1 MGTKSSIAGQ
11 SAKCCCFILK
21 SACICGCAL
30 LLCSGKQLP
39 VQPCTKFKN
48 ASANTVILDD
58 SAFFHSR
65 TGLHKC
71 ITLPRPAG
79 MSVSDKLQFVKLW
92 RFAST
97 FHSGELQKEGHKSHK
112 FMRKHH
118 VQKHF
123 YTDAPKCRGSD
134 FSPCRHEPKRVCF
147 HDIKLHH
154 FPQMNLYVKNAQCLL
169 HLKGLCFTF

>member
-1 MGTKSSIAGQ
+1 MLSLLQDNKEHYCLQSYGGAPLRTLMGTKSSIAGQ

-30 LLCSGKQLP
+30 SLCSGKQLP

-92 RFAST
+92 RFACT
-97 FHSGELQKEGHKSHK
+97 FHSGEL
-112 FMRKHH
+112 
-118 VQKHF
+118 
-123 YTDAPKCRGSD
+123 
-134 FSPCRHEPKRVCF
+134 
-147 HDIKLHH
+147 
-154 FPQMNLYVKNAQCLL
+154 
-169 HLKGLCFTF
+169 

>member
-1 MGTKSSIAGQ
+1 MLLFYFEV
-11 SAKCCCFILK
+11 CVRLR
-21 SACICGCAL
+21 CICGCAL
-30 LLCSGKQLP
+30 SLCSSKQLP
-39 VQPCTKFKN
+39 VQPCTKSKN

-71 ITLPRPAG
+71 ITLPGPAG

-97 FHSGELQKEGHKSHK
+97 FHSTELQKEGHKTHK

-118 VQKHF
+118 VQKHI

-154 FPQMNLYVKNAQCLL
+154 FSQMNLYVKNAQCLL